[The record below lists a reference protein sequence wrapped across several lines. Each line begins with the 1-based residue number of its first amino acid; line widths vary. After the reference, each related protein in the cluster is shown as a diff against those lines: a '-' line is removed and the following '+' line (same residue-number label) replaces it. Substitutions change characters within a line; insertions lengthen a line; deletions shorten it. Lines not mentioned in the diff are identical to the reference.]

1 MIQNRQVSDEEIKQS
16 ADSLKYGYFLTSAV
30 DGTNVNEAF
39 QEMARIILSK
49 SKKEEKEIKNG
60 KIIEFLLFLETVD
73 LSDVK
78 KEKSGCAC

>member
-60 KIIEFLLFLETVD
+60 KTLVFLLIIETVD

>member
-39 QEMARIILSK
+39 REMAKIILSK
-49 SKKEEKEIKNG
+49 SKKEEKEIKDG
-60 KIIEFLLFLETVD
+60 RKRLIKDCSWMFYL
-73 LSDVK
+73 
-78 KEKSGCAC
+78 